1 MMCHLTKKK
10 IDLIFL
16 FKNRVRKSALL
27 KCVNGFG
34 ILNVG
39 NVKMNPSTQYVNKQH
54 EHYNMELYRHLLP
67 SSHNFVTKNYVT
79 NENGKK
85 VD

>member
-1 MMCHLTKKK
+1 M
-10 IDLIFL
+10 
-16 FKNRVRKSALL
+16 FKTVLVKSALL

-39 NVKMNPSTQYVNKQH
+39 TVKMNPSTQYVNKQH
-54 EHYNMELYRHLLP
+54 EHYNMELHRHLLP

>member
-1 MMCHLTKKK
+1 
-10 IDLIFL
+10 
-16 FKNRVRKSALL
+16 
-27 KCVNGFG
+27 
-34 ILNVG
+34 
-39 NVKMNPSTQYVNKQH
+39 MNPSTQYVNKQH
-54 EHYNMELYRHLLP
+54 EHYNMELHRHLLP